1 MTRVLVSVVVVL
13 WASVTI
19 SDGCS
24 CISEVPLHMYC
35 QKDMIIKGT
44 ALSEFKEGPTTT
56 DLEDSFML
64 DQLSSWIYTI
74 QVDQVFWAKQEFA
87 NLTTITVKTAVV
99 SNLCGISFALDIPY
113 VFFVYA
119 DNGIFRTGL
128 CDQNTPWSRL
138 DAEDKDYISTVIPD
152 HCTATAADTQP

>member
-44 ALSEFKEGPTTT
+44 AVSEFKEGPTT
-56 DLEDSFML
+56 DIADSFVL
-64 DQLSSWIYTI
+64 DQFSDWIYTI

-87 NLTTITVKTAVV
+87 NLTTITVKTAVAE
-99 SNLCGISFALDIPY
+99 SLCGIRFALDIPY
-113 VFFVYA
+113 VFFVYGY
-119 DNGIFRTGL
+119 DGIFWTGL
-128 CDQNTPWSRL
+128 CDQNTPWDRL

-152 HCTATAADTQP
+152 HCTATAAGTQP